1 MQKLIIFIHGLGGK
15 KESFGNFKQ
24 FINEDKELFSW
35 DVAFYEYKTSLIHIP
50 YVNKYPK
57 IQSLSKD
64 LEGEI
69 NTHFSHYNEIVLVC
83 HSMGGLIAKKYLID
97 NLERIKLF
105 ELKVK
110 KVVLYAT
117 PNLGSDLAFGIYSF
131 HPQIAQLRK
140 NSDFLEELNKR
151 FQVSRISEYI
161 DIKYIIGSLDRVVDR
176 VSASGLW
183 DKGYIEI
190 SYKGHRGRNGI
201 AKPKDSKDRT
211 FLELKQIL
219 LENKKIPLEKR
230 KKRKELYNDLKPY
243 FDENKSIFDIYGPDN
258 DYKYNAESETAYG
271 WKEKIVSCI
280 LPNNDKIIDLF
291 EQNYYLL
298 NIKEKEYF
306 QIYKV
311 HVKDFHAK
319 HTGKSDFT
327 GQQFPS
333 EILDVLRSLNNE

>member
-1 MQKLIIFIHGLGGK
+1 MKKLILFIHGLGGSK
-15 KESFGNFKQ
+15 KSFGNFKK
-24 FINEDKELFSW
+24 FINEDEKLSSW
-35 DVAFYEYKTSLIHIP
+35 DVVFYEYLTSVFYIP

-69 NTHFSHYNEIVLVC
+69 NANFSHYSEIVLVC

-105 ELKVK
+105 ELKVT
-110 KVVLYAT
+110 KVILYAT

-131 HPQIAQLRK
+131 HPQVAQLK
-140 NSDFLEELNKR
+140 KSSDFLEELNKR
-151 FQVSRISEYI
+151 FQGSGITQYI
-161 DIKYIIGSLDRVVDR
+161 DFIYIIGSLDRVVDR
-176 VSASGLW
+176 VSASSLW
-183 DKGYIEI
+183 NEGYKEI
-190 SYKGHRGRNGI
+190 SHKAHMGTNGI
-201 AKPKDSKDRT
+201 AKPKDLKDRT

-219 LENKKIPLEKR
+219 LDNNKIPLNIR
-230 KKRKELYNDLKPY
+230 IKRKELFNKLEPY
-243 FDENKSIFDIYGPDN
+243 FNENKSIFNIYGPHN
-258 DYKYNAESETAYG
+258 DYKYNSESEHAFI
-271 WKEKIVSCI
+271 WQEKIVSCI
-280 LPNNDKIIDLF
+280 LPNNNKIINLF

-311 HVKDFHAK
+311 HVKDFNAK
-319 HTGKSDFT
+319 HTGKSNFN

-333 EILDVLRSLNNE
+333 EILDVLRSLNE